1 MKTLIYTVLDLKLM
15 HCTYKQ
21 IKNNM
26 KSKFVQP
33 ITDGLSVDFIGTV
46 GLGMIPSC
54 VNGIGSWYVSI
65 LINILKNLHKNDYI
79 FMETDYPL
87 LQFFF
92 VNESRQ
98 LKTIKLA
105 QNIKCNSTS
114 TSTNLHI
121 NYVKLESHAQCTWMV
136 AKTEHFFSRSDRST
150 HQALSSTKKENEVS
164 MYI

>member
-1 MKTLIYTVLDLKLM
+1 MKTLIYTVLDLVLM

-105 QNIKCNSTS
+105 HEMQFHFNFNKFTYELCKTRKS
-114 TSTNLHI
+114 
-121 NYVKLESHAQCTWMV
+121 CTMHMHGG
-136 AKTEHFFSRSDRST
+136 K
-150 HQALSSTKKENEVS
+150 N
-164 MYI
+164 

>member
-1 MKTLIYTVLDLKLM
+1 MKTLIYTVLDLVLM

-54 VNGIGSWYVSI
+54 VNGIGSWYVPI
-65 LINILKNLHKNDYI
+65 LINILKYLHKNYYI

-87 LQFFF
+87 LQFF
-92 VNESRQ
+92 
-98 LKTIKLA
+98 L
-105 QNIKCNSTS
+105 
-114 TSTNLHI
+114 
-121 NYVKLESHAQCTWMV
+121 
-136 AKTEHFFSRSDRST
+136 
-150 HQALSSTKKENEVS
+150 
-164 MYI
+164 

>member
-1 MKTLIYTVLDLKLM
+1 MKTLIYTVLDLELM

-65 LINILKNLHKNDYI
+65 LINILKNLHKNYYI

-92 VNESRQ
+92 VNECRQ

-105 QNIKCNSTS
+105 QNMKCNSTS

-121 NYVKLESHAQCTWMV
+121 NYRYVKLKVMHNAHGG
-136 AKTEHFFSRSDRST
+136 K
-150 HQALSSTKKENEVS
+150 N
-164 MYI
+164 

>member
-1 MKTLIYTVLDLKLM
+1 MKTLIYTVLDLVLM

-54 VNGIGSWYVSI
+54 VNVIGSWYVSI
-65 LINILKNLHKNDYI
+65 LINILKNLHKNYYI

-87 LQFFF
+87 LLNQFFF
-92 VNESRQ
+92 VNECRQ
-98 LKTIKLA
+98 LLIKTIKLA
-105 QNIKCNSTS
+105 QNMKCNSTS

-121 NYVKLESHAQCTWMV
+121 NYRYVKLKVMHNAHGG
-136 AKTEHFFSRSDRST
+136 K
-150 HQALSSTKKENEVS
+150 N
-164 MYI
+164 

>member
-1 MKTLIYTVLDLKLM
+1 MKTLIYTVLDLVLM

-46 GLGMIPSC
+46 GLGMIPYG

-105 QNIKCNSTS
+105 HEMQFHFNFNKFT
-114 TSTNLHI
+114 
-121 NYVKLESHAQCTWMV
+121 YKLCKTRKSCTMHMHGG
-136 AKTEHFFSRSDRST
+136 K
-150 HQALSSTKKENEVS
+150 N
-164 MYI
+164 

>member
-1 MKTLIYTVLDLKLM
+1 MKTLIYTVLDLVLM

-65 LINILKNLHKNDYI
+65 LINILKNLHKNYYI

-92 VNESRQ
+92 VNECRQ

-105 QNIKCNSTS
+105 QNMKCNSTS

-121 NYVKLESHAQCTWMV
+121 NYRYVKLKVMHNAHGGKNWT
-136 AKTEHFFSRSDRST
+136 FFFLGQTDR
-150 HQALSSTKKENEVS
+150 H
-164 MYI
+164 IRH

>member
-1 MKTLIYTVLDLKLM
+1 MKTLIYTVLDLVLM

-46 GLGMIPSC
+46 GFGMIPSC

-65 LINILKNLHKNDYI
+65 LINILKNLHKNYYI

-87 LQFFF
+87 LQFF
-92 VNESRQ
+92 
-98 LKTIKLA
+98 L
-105 QNIKCNSTS
+105 
-114 TSTNLHI
+114 
-121 NYVKLESHAQCTWMV
+121 
-136 AKTEHFFSRSDRST
+136 
-150 HQALSSTKKENEVS
+150 
-164 MYI
+164 